1 MDYER
6 QKCSRCKMNLTL
18 DKFKKKR
25 DDTYQKM
32 CNECLDKAK
41 INREKNKCE
50 HNREKSQCKECG
62 GASICEHNRKKS
74 SCKECGG
81 ASICE
86 HNRRK
91 SSCKECGG
99 ASICEHNRV
108 KSQCKEC
115 GGASICE
122 HNRVKS
128 SCKECGGAYICEH
141 NRRKNQCKECGGA
154 SICEHN
160 RVKSRCKECEG
171 SEICKHNRFKSQCKF
186 CCDDPVRLTIQN
198 MIQASK
204 QYDKKYDR
212 YDPLNFIDYCFV
224 ENLLDDYTHCYY
236 QDCKV
241 KLQIMERK
249 DDMATIERLDNS
261 LGHIKSNCVICCW
274 KCNISKKSNKQ

>member
-1 MDYER
+1 MNYER
-6 QKCSRCKMNLTL
+6 QKCIRCKMNLTL

-50 HNREKSQCKECG
+50 HNRVKSRCKECK
-62 GASICEHNRKKS
+62 GASICEHNRVKS

-91 SSCKECGG
+91 S
-99 ASICEHNRV
+99 
-108 KSQCKEC
+108 QCKEC
-115 GGASICE
+115 GGSSICE

-128 SCKECGGAYICEH
+128 SCKECGGSSICEH
-141 NRRKNQCKECGGA
+141 NRRKSRCKECKGA

-160 RVKSRCKECEG
+160 RL
-171 SEICKHNRFKSQCKF
+171 KSQCKE
-186 CCDDPVRLTIQN
+186 CSNPVKITIQK
-198 MIQASK
+198 MIYNSK
-204 QYDKKYDR
+204 QYDKKYDI
-212 YDPLNFIDYCFV
+212 YDPVNFIDYCFV
-224 ENLLDDYTHCYY
+224 ENLLDDYKHCYY

-241 KLQIMERK
+241 ELQIMERK
-249 DDMATIERLDNS
+249 DNLATIERLDNS

-274 KCNISKKSNKQ
+274 KCNYSKKSNNQ

>member
-74 SCKECGG
+74 S
-81 ASICE
+81 
-86 HNRRK
+86 
-91 SSCKECGG
+91 
-99 ASICEHNRV
+99 
-108 KSQCKEC
+108 
-115 GGASICE
+115 
-122 HNRVKS
+122 
-128 SCKECGGAYICEH
+128 
-141 NRRKNQCKECGGA
+141 CKECGGA